1 MGRWSRG
8 SKHREDGAVKAG
20 EHLSLTPL
28 QLVTSCEPEAMLEQ
42 LRAGVDGLDWLGA
55 DGWGALH
62 HAASLGLRGHI
73 EALLDAKANALLKT
87 AAPAGSFAKGITALQ
102 VAESVHK
109 AGRGDRA
116 QVIEVL
122 RLGVQANGWGNWRTL
137 KTSDGHRQASM
148 ASSGTLP
155 ASSPRPNPVASAAG
169 AQATISAARL
179 EEAVAAAEDRV
190 RWAMRNELAAR
201 ESATRLVEMQLLEA
215 QQRESGCMHRVRLM
229 EEQLDAMSARERDA
243 KGAAAAAKA
252 AKDAAQKAAET
263 AETRATEET
272 VARRQAVAIASEAQT
287 QAETASTRAEAAEA
301 ESKRMATAMEL
312 AEKAQANAEVARAA
326 AEAAAAAAEAA
337 LAEAQLTAQRQAE
350 QLKAMALASDGSLEQ
365 MSAQVA
371 QLQDRCQALAADL
384 EAAGAARV
392 AVEMENA
399 RLETSMQEQTA
410 AAVAAAKTA
419 ATEAAKTL
427 QQEVD
432 LRLAA
437 EQLCLKRTQELEFER
452 ARAAEQLERSR
463 AAQAAQKAAALRS
476 RRGTAGRAL
485 AKMVHRGLGRAF
497 GGWLAA
503 VQRLQRHRAL
513 LQRTVGRFAHGAI
526 ARAFSSWLTWLDSSR
541 EERNALDQ
549 LAKREKDLRAMKAA
563 RAALDAQ
570 VAQLKTE
577 LANTNARHD
586 ATLARIEAE
595 AQQER
600 KTLRAAVRKRPVSP
614 ISRMSSLDPVAS
626 SERQG

>member
-1 MGRWSRG
+1 
-8 SKHREDGAVKAG
+8 
-20 EHLSLTPL
+20 
-28 QLVTSCEPEAMLEQ
+28 
-42 LRAGVDGLDWLGA
+42 
-55 DGWGALH
+55 
-62 HAASLGLRGHI
+62 
-73 EALLDAKANALLKT
+73 
-87 AAPAGSFAKGITALQ
+87 
-102 VAESVHK
+102 
-109 AGRGDRA
+109 
-116 QVIEVL
+116 
-122 RLGVQANGWGNWRTL
+122 
-137 KTSDGHRQASM
+137 
-148 ASSGTLP
+148 
-155 ASSPRPNPVASAAG
+155 
-169 AQATISAARL
+169 
-179 EEAVAAAEDRV
+179 
-190 RWAMRNELAAR
+190 
-201 ESATRLVEMQLLEA
+201 
-215 QQRESGCMHRVRLM
+215 
-229 EEQLDAMSARERDA
+229 
-243 KGAAAAAKA
+243 
-252 AKDAAQKAAET
+252 
-263 AETRATEET
+263 
-272 VARRQAVAIASEAQT
+272 
-287 QAETASTRAEAAEA
+287 
-301 ESKRMATAMEL
+301 
-312 AEKAQANAEVARAA
+312 
-326 AEAAAAAAEAA
+326 
-337 LAEAQLTAQRQAE
+337 
-350 QLKAMALASDGSLEQ
+350 
-365 MSAQVA
+365 
-371 QLQDRCQALAADL
+371 
-384 EAAGAARV
+384 
-392 AVEMENA
+392 
-399 RLETSMQEQTA
+399 MQEQTA

-427 QQEVD
+427 RQEVD

-570 VAQLKTE
+570 VAQLRTE